1 MNETVREQGAGR
13 NRGLS
18 LWLGVALA
26 LAGVIGF
33 YALGNLPAWQ
43 RWLMVAAGFVAGG
56 LVFGLSARG
65 RDFRQFVADSRNEL
79 RKVFWPNRQETW
91 MTTLIVFVCTAALG
105 AFFWVL
111 DLFLAWATR
120 ALTGQGG

>member
-1 MNETVREQGAGR
+1 MNETVQEQGAGR
-13 NRGLS
+13 GRGS

-26 LAGVIGF
+26 LAGVVAF
-33 YALGNLPAWQ
+33 YAFGGLPAWQ
-43 RWLMVAAGFVAGG
+43 RWLMVLGGLAGGG
-56 LVFGLSARG
+56 LVFGLSAGG
-65 RDFRQFVADSRNEL
+65 RDFRQFVLDSRNEL

-91 MTTLIVFVCTAALG
+91 MTTMIVFVCTAALG

-120 ALTGQGG
+120 ALTGQ